1 MKKFYLLFIILGLSF
16 SAFSQCMVEHYSL
29 EKRITESDMVVEGR
43 ILEGKSH
50 YKKNSRFIY
59 TVYQLEVYRIFKGAL
74 TTKTIEIMTEGGRI
88 DLEMM
93 TAHPSFQVTQGL
105 TGVFFLKN
113 SYEMIEAD
121 MTETLRYSGMAS
133 EQSVITYDL
142 DDQFAYDHEYT
153 YGSIQKEL
161 YNAITAVTKEEIQ
174 SVNPVELN
182 PWKDR
187 LRPLAT
193 PVISSFNKD
202 TISAGAE
209 EVLVINGSNFG
220 STRGN
225 GAVQFLD
232 ANYGDGRTF
241 SPEFRTSYLSWSD
254 SKIEV
259 MVPSRAGTGRVKVLN
274 NNNESGTSSKN
285 LTISYSHLN
294 TFYGSASIDTQYFV
308 TDHVDDNAKGGYS
321 WQMHVAFKARTNAV
335 NSFMRALET
344 WRCGTL
350 MNWDVGTETTVN
362 SIARDNV
369 NLVRMTKFTDNKL
382 GVCYSFWSG
391 CGSSTTL
398 LWYVTELDIEF
409 DSTKNW
415 YYGTGTPSGSQMDF
429 ESVATHELGHG
440 HQLGHVIDNK
450 KIMHYSIGNG
460 ERKTTLS
467 TDDVNGATAVVSRSV
482 QSNFCGPNK
491 LVALAPN
498 KCTITK
504 PQANFS
510 SSHSAACPVDNI
522 TVTDSSE
529 GVVSTY
535 SWNFG
540 ENANPATAT
549 GIGPHTFAYSTFGTK
564 VVRLITINSFGV
576 DTIEK
581 TIVVNPPKP
590 ADPAPYA
597 SEDSVCIGL
606 HSYAIAPVLN
616 ATSYLWMLSGG
627 GSISGP
633 NTDTLVNV
641 NWLQSGGP
649 HQVRIIALNS
659 CGNSA
664 TINIPVTVFN
674 KAVANFTQSVDAR
687 TVTFTNTST
696 DASQYLWKFGDGDSS
711 AITAPVHVYPHASSY
726 TAVLIAKNFCS
737 QSEKSSNLVTMNG
750 AGIGNN
756 SAHYIQVYPNPFNS
770 FLNVD
775 LNENIQN
782 AKLTIYDV
790 TGREVLTSN
799 ELSSGKNSLDLSAIH
814 PGWYQGRIVSGDNTV
829 LYFKVFK
836 Q

>member
-1 MKKFYLLFIILGLSF
+1 MLLFFASLSF
-16 SAFSQCMVEHYSL
+16 SAISQCMIEHYSL
-29 EKRITESDMVVEGR
+29 EKRVTESDLVVEGR
-43 ILEGKSH
+43 ILEGKS
-50 YKKNSRFIY
+50 YFKKNSHFIY
-59 TVYQLEVYRIFKGAL
+59 TVYQLELYRVFKGKVSAS
-74 TTKTIEIMTEGGRI
+74 TIEVITEGGRI

-93 TAHPSFQVTQGL
+93 TAHPSFQVTYGL

-113 SYEMIEAD
+113 TQVMIEPD
-121 MTETLRYSGMAS
+121 MTEKLRYAGMAS

-142 DDQFAYDHEYT
+142 DDQFAYDHDYT

-161 YNAITAVTKEEIQ
+161 YKAILSITGEDIQ
-174 SVNPVELN
+174 IVNPVELD
-182 PWKDR
+182 PWKGKI
-187 LRPLAT
+187 RPLAT

-209 EVLVINGSNFG
+209 EVLIINGSNFG
-220 STRGN
+220 STRGK

-241 SPEFRTSYLSWSD
+241 SPEYRTSYISWSD
-254 SKIEV
+254 TKIEV

-274 NNNESGTSSKN
+274 NNNETGTSSKN

-294 TFYGSASIDTQYFV
+294 TYYASASIDTQYFV
-308 TDHVDDNAKGGYS
+308 TDHVDDNAKGGYT

-362 SIARDNV
+362 TISRDNV

-382 GVCYSFWSG
+382 GVCYSYWSG
-391 CGSSTTL
+391 CGTSTSI
-398 LWYVTELDIEF
+398 LWYVAELDIEF

-429 ESVATHELGHG
+429 ESVAVHELGHG
-440 HQLGHVIDNK
+440 HQLGHVIDTK

-460 ERKTTLS
+460 QRKTTLS
-467 TDDVNGATAVVSRSV
+467 TDDVNGANAVMNRSV

-491 LVALAPN
+491 LIALSPT
-498 KCTITK
+498 KCSITK
-504 PQANFS
+504 PFANFGS
-510 SSHSAACPVDNI
+510 SQSTACPGDNI

-535 SWNFG
+535 LWSFG
-540 ENANPATAT
+540 DNANPGSAS
-549 GIGPHTFAYSTFGTK
+549 GIGPHTLAYSTPGTK
-564 VVRLITINSFGV
+564 TIRLITINSFGV
-576 DTIEK
+576 DTVEK
-581 TIVVNPPKP
+581 TIVVNPPAP
-590 ADPAPYA
+590 GNPVPYA
-597 SEDSVCIGL
+597 SEDSVCVGL
-606 HSYAIAPVLN
+606 HTYAIAPVQN

-633 NTDTLVNV
+633 NTDTTVNI
-641 NWLQSGGP
+641 NWIQAGGP
-649 HQVRIIALNS
+649 HQVRIVALNS

-664 TINIPVTVFN
+664 TIDIPVKVYN
-674 KAVANFTQSVDAR
+674 KAVASFTSSVDAR

-696 DASQYLWKFGDGDSS
+696 GASSYIWRFGDGDSS
-711 AITAPVHVYPHASSY
+711 VDANPQHTYSHASSY

-737 QSEKSSNLVTMNG
+737 ESEKTSNVVTMNG

-756 SAHYIQVYPNPFNS
+756 AGQNIRVYPNPADNIIFIHLDENWQS
-770 FLNVD
+770 AD
-775 LNENIQN
+775 LT
-782 AKLTIYDV
+782 LYDI
-790 TGREVLTSN
+790 TGREVILNYKLTA
-799 ELSSGKNSLDLSAIH
+799 GKNSLNFDALKS
-814 PGWYQGRIVSGDNTV
+814 GWYQGKIISNENPGV
-829 LYFKVFK
+829 YFKIFK